1 MSRLSSMSPS
11 AVKALFT
18 PDSSDTVLFLVT
30 FYDADSGSALARL
43 TTGFTKRIYESND
56 EVLYG
61 VTSRGNDF
69 TFMPIE
75 ISPPSENDNTA
86 PSFSITMNDVSQY
99 IVPIIR
105 QLGKPPR
112 VLLEVVLASTPDVIE
127 ASFDEFYVTN
137 FTYDAQKV
145 VANMEM
151 TDYSVEPF
159 PCYTFTPAFFPGLF

>member
-11 AVKALFT
+11 AIKALFT
-18 PDSSDTVLFLVT
+18 PDSSDAVLFLVT
-30 FYDADSGSALARL
+30 FYDSDTETAIARL
-43 TTGFTKRIYESND
+43 TTGYTKRIYESAED
-56 EVLYG
+56 VIYG
-61 VTSRGNDF
+61 VTSRSNDF
-69 TFMPIE
+69 TFIPIE
-75 ISPPSENDNTA
+75 ISLPSENDNTA
-86 PSFSITMNDVSQY
+86 PSFSLTMNDVSQY

-105 QLGKPPR
+105 QLTKPPR
-112 VLLEVVLASTPDVIE
+112 VLLEVVLASTPDTIE

-137 FTYDAQKV
+137 FTYDAHKV